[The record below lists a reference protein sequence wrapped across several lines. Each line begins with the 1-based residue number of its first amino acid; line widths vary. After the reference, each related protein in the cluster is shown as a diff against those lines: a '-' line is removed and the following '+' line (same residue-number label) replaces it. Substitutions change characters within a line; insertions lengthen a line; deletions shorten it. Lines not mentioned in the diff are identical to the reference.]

1 MYRLITKVAKKTFT
15 EQTNE
20 IIKQTISSLTTHLSS
35 FVSRTFI
42 IKSGFNTKCAE
53 KIIQHLDPV
62 TYQKQTTEQEM
73 NIYGE
78 AKKMI
83 TRLKSRTSYATLLPE
98 KVIMII
104 KKSYGDEME
113 ITFIAPPASLK
124 KVTRLFKEK
133 LNFYILGSNTE
144 QDDKTTYYS
153 SLTTTHNEIDFT
165 RWSKVITKPLSSV
178 FIPHEQ
184 KNFLINYL
192 TNWKQANA
200 LYSQYGITHKLGILL
215 YGPPGT
221 GKTTLAKSI
230 AHFLNYDIINIPL
243 SNYPNQ
249 DFSEDLND
257 RLDSANKNCII
268 LLEDI
273 DYLFSS
279 DKIENETEVSAKAN
293 NLLQFLDGVSS
304 ASNVVYIATTNE
316 IDKLKPAFIRDG
328 RFDIK
333 LFPDN
338 ISSSELAEEMVKSF
352 NLDPAVALKDKEY
365 PINPAQLQNEC
376 IQKVFDSLG
385 ATATE

>member
-1 MYRLITKVAKKTFT
+1 MYRLIVTTAKKSFT

-104 KKSYGDEME
+104 KKGYGDEME

-133 LNFYILGSNTE
+133 LNFYIIGSTE
-144 QDDKTTYYS
+144 DNDKNKVTYYT
-153 SLTTTHNEIDFT
+153 SLTCTNTGNIDFT
-165 RWSKVITKPLSSV
+165 RWKETAIKPLSSI
-178 FIPHEQ
+178 FIPQ
-184 KNFLINYL
+184 VPKNFLTTYL

-243 SNYPNQ
+243 SNYP
-249 DFSEDLND
+249 
-257 RLDSANKNCII
+257 K
-268 LLEDI
+268 
-273 DYLFSS
+273 
-279 DKIENETEVSAKAN
+279 
-293 NLLQFLDGVSS
+293 
-304 ASNVVYIATTNE
+304 
-316 IDKLKPAFIRDG
+316 
-328 RFDIK
+328 
-333 LFPDN
+333 
-338 ISSSELAEEMVKSF
+338 
-352 NLDPAVALKDKEY
+352 
-365 PINPAQLQNEC
+365 
-376 IQKVFDSLG
+376 
-385 ATATE
+385 